1 MAKAETVEMRGSAG
15 ITGRG
20 DTALTTK
27 RKRREEIDTDRGDM
41 RIKTIG
47 EVRDI
52 DHGGL
57 KTVMLKATSIAHG
70 GVQMIR
76 NVQMVAKG
84 QNAIIHPTTNMAED
98 GTTANTGER
107 RNRETVVR
115 HTTARE
121 RTNVRAATD
130 EHIDKISSIAI
141 DRHLLTAGS
150 C

>member
-1 MAKAETVEMRGSAG
+1 MAKVETVEMRGSAG
-15 ITGRG
+15 ITGRE

-27 RKRREEIDTDRGDM
+27 RKSGEETDTGQGDM
-41 RIKTIG
+41 RIKTIS

-52 DHGGL
+52 DHGES

-76 NVQMVAKG
+76 IVQMVAKG
-84 QNAIIHPTTNMAED
+84 QNAIIHPTTNTAEH
-98 GTTANTGER
+98 GMTANTGER
-107 RNRETVVR
+107 RNRETAVE

-121 RTNVRAATD
+121 RTNVRAA
-130 EHIDKISSIAI
+130 IDKHIENKSSIAI